1 MHIIFDTPHQ
11 IEIYSV
17 SHHIYSLVITFFF
30 YFVYEHS
37 WPIFQK
43 TLLFLGTLF
52 YGYDRCRLKVHEN
65 VWIKFPSIYIGGWKV
80 CIYLPWSF
88 HYVICKTNTDTPTHI
103 FMFTWWIF
111 VWKFILHIIS
121 GIVLMN
127 RLTKD

>member
-37 WPIFQK
+37 WPILQK

-88 HYVICKTNTDTPTHI
+88 HYVICKTVTPTHLPTYSCLHDG
-103 FMFTWWIF
+103 FLYENSYYTSFQELYWWI
-111 VWKFILHIIS
+111 
-121 GIVLMN
+121 G
-127 RLTKD
+127 

>member
-37 WPIFQK
+37 WPILQK

-52 YGYDRCRLKVHEN
+52 YGYDQCRLKVHEN

-88 HYVICKTNTDTPTHI
+88 HYVICKTVTPTHLPTYSYLHDG
-103 FMFTWWIF
+103 FLYENSYYTSFQESYWWI
-111 VWKFILHIIS
+111 
-121 GIVLMN
+121 G
-127 RLTKD
+127 